1 LVRIVRVRAHSRMTP
16 SGEVTDVRGY
26 LRRLAGTPI
35 RRVLLIEGAKRA
47 ALRAAGEDEVSLRR
61 LSSRVGGDVSYVSST
76 RFMRGVEPEL
86 GKGGE
91 VVGYKV
97 HLPMKHGGA
106 KLKLGMQLSGK
117 EDIKTVRVGKG
128 VTGGGVMVPSV
139 AAARQIG
146 LLPIYRRVYPK
157 GKRGSRIMG
166 AGLTALSHSHY
177 AAGILPVYT
186 KDGRKKKAVFLLG
199 VAPSVAIDAF
209 RSLEGYKVLRGA
221 KGRVTRKEAAALALA
236 PAMRVATAY
245 QLWQAGEELK
255 RLKEKKEQGSDA

>member
-1 LVRIVRVRAHSRMTP
+1 MVRIVRVRAHSRMTP
-16 SGEVTDVRGY
+16 SGGVTDVRRH
-26 LRRLAGTPI
+26 LRRLTSTPI
-35 RRVLLIEGAKRA
+35 RRVLLIEGAKRV
-47 ALRAAGEDEVSLRR
+47 ALRAAGEGEVSLRD
-61 LSSRVGGDVSYVSST
+61 LSSRAGGNVSYVSST
-76 RFMRGVEPEL
+76 RFMKGVEPEL
-86 GKGGE
+86 GKSGE

-106 KLKLGMQLSGK
+106 KLKLGMQLSGG
-117 EDIKTVRVGKG
+117 EDIKTVRLGRG
-128 VTGGGVMVPSV
+128 VTGGPVVVPSV

-146 LLPIYRRVYPK
+146 LLPIYRRIYPK

-186 KDGRKKKAVFLLG
+186 KDGRRKKTVFLLG

-209 RSLEGYKVLRGA
+209 RSLEGYRVLRGT
-221 KGRVTRKEAAALALA
+221 KGRVTRREAAALALA

-255 RLKEKKEQGSDA
+255 RLKDKKEERSN